1 MLATIMPFVCMGV
14 GLLVGFQSLPEK
26 FYKVVD
32 WVTTISLMLLMVTI
46 GGNVGTS
53 EDVIANL
60 DTVGLNC
67 LITCLCAI
75 AGSVGLCFLVEKTIL
90 PLEKYSEMQIDDK
103 SENAVH
109 SDTDKKKI
117 DPILILIPVCVI
129 GGALGC
135 YLFMPQEKVFLL
147 DYSLWS
153 SLVVLYTSVG
163 IGMGQNKA
171 VFGYMKKVGF
181 KVIYLVLGVYLG
193 SILGGAVSAW
203 ITGMP
208 LNYALIS
215 ASGAGYYSMTGA
227 TMLSVFGAEAGVYG
241 FMVNVFR
248 DFFYDFTVAD
258 FCSDKQKR
266 TCCVRRRRQY
276 GYHAGSDHKSCRTR
290 AGAYRFD
297 CGCGDYLWRAGDAA
311 DSLQYLCL
319 ISSVKLKRIK
329 ETVA

>member
-1 MLATIMPFVCMGV
+1 M
-14 GLLVGFQSLPEK
+14 
-26 FYKVVD
+26 
-32 WVTTISLMLLMVTI
+32 
-46 GGNVGTS
+46 
-53 EDVIANL
+53 
-60 DTVGLNC
+60 
-67 LITCLCAI
+67 
-75 AGSVGLCFLVEKTIL
+75 GLCFLVEKTIL

-109 SDTDKKKI
+109 SDTDKKKT

-248 DFFYDFTVAD
+248 DFFTILLLPIFARISKSAPVA
-258 FCSDKQKR
+258 S
-266 TCCVRRRRQY
+266 
-276 GYHAGSDHKSCRTR
+276 GGAGNMDTMLVPITR
-290 AGAYRFD
+290 AVGRELGLIALIVGVAITF
-297 CGCGDYLWRAGDAA
+297 GVPVMLPI
-311 DSLQYLCL
+311 LCL
-319 ISSVKLKRIK
+319 SLIHI
-329 ETVA
+329 

>member
-1 MLATIMPFVCMGV
+1 MLATIMPFACMGV

-32 WVTTISLMLLMVTI
+32 WVTTISLMILMVTI

-60 DTVGLNC
+60 GTVGLNC

-103 SENAVH
+103 PENAVH

-193 SILGGAVSAW
+193 SILGGTVSAW

-248 DFFYDFTVAD
+248 DFFTILLLPIFARISKSAPVA
-258 FCSDKQKR
+258 S
-266 TCCVRRRRQY
+266 
-276 GYHAGSDHKSCRTR
+276 GGAGNMDTMLVPITR
-290 AGAYRFD
+290 AVGRELGLIALIVGVAITF
-297 CGCGDYLWRAGDAA
+297 GVPVMLPI
-311 DSLQYLCL
+311 LCN
-319 ISSVKLKRIK
+319 IF
-329 ETVA
+329 A

>member
-1 MLATIMPFVCMGV
+1 MLATIMPFACMGV

-32 WVTTISLMLLMVTI
+32 WVTTISLMILMVTI

-60 DTVGLNC
+60 GTVGLNC

-103 SENAVH
+103 PENAVH

-248 DFFYDFTVAD
+248 DFFTILLLPIFARISKSAPVA
-258 FCSDKQKR
+258 S
-266 TCCVRRRRQY
+266 
-276 GYHAGSDHKSCRTR
+276 GGAGNMDTMLVPITR
-290 AGAYRFD
+290 AVGRELGLIALIVGVAITF
-297 CGCGDYLWRAGDAA
+297 GVPVMLPI
-311 DSLQYLCL
+311 LCN
-319 ISSVKLKRIK
+319 IF
-329 ETVA
+329 A

>member
-1 MLATIMPFVCMGV
+1 MLATIMPFACMGV

-32 WVTTISLMLLMVTI
+32 WVTTISLMILMVTI

-60 DTVGLNC
+60 GTVGLNC

-248 DFFYDFTVAD
+248 DFFTILLLPIFARISKSAPVA
-258 FCSDKQKR
+258 S
-266 TCCVRRRRQY
+266 
-276 GYHAGSDHKSCRTR
+276 GGAGNMDTMLVPITR
-290 AGAYRFD
+290 AVGRELGLIALIVGVAITF
-297 CGCGDYLWRAGDAA
+297 GVPVMLPI
-311 DSLQYLCL
+311 LCN
-319 ISSVKLKRIK
+319 IF
-329 ETVA
+329 A

>member
-1 MLATIMPFVCMGV
+1 MLATIMPFACMGI

-32 WVTTISLMLLMVTI
+32 WVTTISLMILMVTI

-60 DTVGLNC
+60 GTVGLNC

-248 DFFYDFTVAD
+248 DFFTILLLPIFARISKSAPVA
-258 FCSDKQKR
+258 S
-266 TCCVRRRRQY
+266 
-276 GYHAGSDHKSCRTR
+276 GGAGNMDTMLVPITR
-290 AGAYRFD
+290 AVGRELGLIALIVGVAITF
-297 CGCGDYLWRAGDAA
+297 GVPVMLPI
-311 DSLQYLCL
+311 LCN
-319 ISSVKLKRIK
+319 IF
-329 ETVA
+329 A

>member
-1 MLATIMPFVCMGV
+1 MLATIMPFACMGV

-32 WVTTISLMLLMVTI
+32 WVTTISLMILMVTI

-60 DTVGLNC
+60 GTVGLNC

-109 SDTDKKKI
+109 SDTDKKKT

-248 DFFYDFTVAD
+248 DFFTILLLPIFARISKSAPVA
-258 FCSDKQKR
+258 S
-266 TCCVRRRRQY
+266 
-276 GYHAGSDHKSCRTR
+276 GGAGNMDTMLVPITR
-290 AGAYRFD
+290 AVGRELGLIALIVGVAITF
-297 CGCGDYLWRAGDAA
+297 GVPVMLPI
-311 DSLQYLCL
+311 LCN
-319 ISSVKLKRIK
+319 IF
-329 ETVA
+329 A

>member
-248 DFFYDFTVAD
+248 DFFTILLLPIFARISKSAPVA
-258 FCSDKQKR
+258 S
-266 TCCVRRRRQY
+266 
-276 GYHAGSDHKSCRTR
+276 GGAGNMDTMLVPITR
-290 AGAYRFD
+290 AVGRELGLIALIVGVAITF
-297 CGCGDYLWRAGDAA
+297 GVPVMLPI
-311 DSLQYLCL
+311 LCN
-319 ISSVKLKRIK
+319 IF
-329 ETVA
+329 A

>member
-1 MLATIMPFVCMGV
+1 MLATIMPFACMGV

-32 WVTTISLMLLMVTI
+32 WVTIISLMILMVTI

-60 DTVGLNC
+60 GTVGLNC

-248 DFFYDFTVAD
+248 DFFTILLLPIFARISKSAPVA
-258 FCSDKQKR
+258 S
-266 TCCVRRRRQY
+266 
-276 GYHAGSDHKSCRTR
+276 GGAGNMDTMLVPITR
-290 AGAYRFD
+290 AVGRELGLIALIVGVAITF
-297 CGCGDYLWRAGDAA
+297 GVPVMLPI
-311 DSLQYLCL
+311 LCN
-319 ISSVKLKRIK
+319 IF
-329 ETVA
+329 A